1 MWPFN
6 KREPEYSKRAIVYIL
21 SELLRQTVD
30 RETLRNTIDVTLQ
43 PIVGDTVLA
52 DFYVKIN
59 RAEKTIDAR
68 RAEYWLEKME
78 ILRKAKVFE
87 K

>member
-1 MWPFN
+1 
-6 KREPEYSKRAIVYIL
+6 
-21 SELLRQTVD
+21 
-30 RETLRNTIDVTLQ
+30 
-43 PIVGDTVLA
+43 LA
-52 DFYVKIN
+52 DFYIKLN

-78 ILRKAKVFE
+78 ILREAKVFE